1 MQAFQQ
7 IRCVA
12 PWCYCCPIY
21 ELFTVNHIASETLS
35 CTATCNLDYACE
47 CMKCLVYGTM
57 AVCSGLSHQV
67 GHLHHTWAN
76 SYLLTTQLHVSLR
89 LSTYLRRSTR
99 SSVNDEQYEHRRNFG
114 KNILVKL
121 MTTPVEFTSSL
132 RRTSGWCDQ
141 QTDKWHTWAASTC
154 NGRSKRNGWLQR
166 TGQTVVMN
174 FGGQAQRWLVRPPSG
189 WHKNLLYSRHY
200 SWMRH

>member
-1 MQAFQQ
+1 MLLLSNIWAVYSQPYCEWDSFMHRHLQ
-7 IRCVA
+7 
-12 PWCYCCPIY
+12 PWLRMRMHEVSCLWNYGSLLGP
-21 ELFTVNHIASETLS
+21 IASSRSL
-35 CTATCNLDYACE
+35 
-47 CMKCLVYGTM
+47 
-57 AVCSGLSHQV
+57 
-67 GHLHHTWAN
+67 TWAN
-76 SYLLTTQLHVSLR
+76 SYLLTTQLHVCLR

-189 WHKNLLYSRHY
+189 WHKNLF
-200 SWMRH
+200 